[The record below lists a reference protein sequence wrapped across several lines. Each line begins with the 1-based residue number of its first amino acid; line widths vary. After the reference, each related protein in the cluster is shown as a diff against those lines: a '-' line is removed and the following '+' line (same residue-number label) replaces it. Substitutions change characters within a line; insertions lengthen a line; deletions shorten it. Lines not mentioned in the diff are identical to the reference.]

1 MFVDIYCTQE
11 KKYNQNTFGDY
22 FVSKR
27 YPQSDRLLAVLSDG
41 LGSGVKANIL
51 ATMTATMLLKFM
63 EAELNVKKACE
74 IMMNSLPVC
83 QVRKISYSTFSVMDC
98 NSEGLTK
105 IVEEGNPEFI
115 WIRDGEVMNPPCEI
129 ITSEKF
135 NKRKMHLY
143 KIQLKE
149 GDRLIFCSDGV
160 TQAGLGSTT
169 LKLGLRRQGLVEA
182 LLNKLKN
189 NEECSSRDLSRFVV
203 DLAKGIEPDRQAK
216 DDISALC
223 VYCRTPRKAMLFTGP
238 PYHAEKDNYYATV
251 FKNFE
256 GKKAISGGT
265 TANLISRE
273 LNLPIE
279 TPLAKSFGKLPS
291 ESYMDSVDLITEGV
305 LTLTKAYEYL
315 QSPDTM
321 KDNAAG
327 KLVKF
332 FLNSDWILF
341 MVGGKLNQA
350 HYDPSLPIEIELRKN
365 IIKKIATKSLKHQ
378 VAQSKV

>member
-27 YPQSDRLLAVLSDG
+27 FPQSDRVIAVLSEG
-41 LGSGVKANIL
+41 LGSGVKANSL
-51 ATMTATMLLKFM
+51 ATMTATMLMKFV
-63 EAELNVKKACE
+63 EAELNIKKACE

-98 NSEGLTK
+98 NAEGLTK

-115 WIRDGEVMNPPCEI
+115 WIRGGEVMKPEFEI

-135 NKRKMHLY
+135 KNRKMHLY

-160 TQAGLGSTT
+160 TQAGLGSER
-169 LKLGLRRQGLVEA
+169 LKLGLRRQGLIDAV
-182 LLNKLKN
+182 LNRLKD
-189 NEECSSRDLSRFVV
+189 NEDCSSRDLSRFIV
-203 DLAKGIEPDRQAK
+203 DIARNIEPDRKAV

-223 VYCRTPRKAMLFTGP
+223 VYCRKPRKSIIFTGP
-238 PYHAEKDNYYATV
+238 PYHADKDNYYSNV
-251 FKNFE
+251 FINYE

-273 LNLPIE
+273 LNREIVTPI
-279 TPLAKSFGKLPS
+279 TKSFGKLPAVS
-291 ESYMDSVDLITEGV
+291 FMDGVDLI
-305 LTLTKAYEYL
+305 
-315 QSPDTM
+315 
-321 KDNAAG
+321 
-327 KLVKF
+327 
-332 FLNSDWILF
+332 
-341 MVGGKLNQA
+341 
-350 HYDPSLPIEIELRKN
+350 
-365 IIKKIATKSLKHQ
+365 
-378 VAQSKV
+378 